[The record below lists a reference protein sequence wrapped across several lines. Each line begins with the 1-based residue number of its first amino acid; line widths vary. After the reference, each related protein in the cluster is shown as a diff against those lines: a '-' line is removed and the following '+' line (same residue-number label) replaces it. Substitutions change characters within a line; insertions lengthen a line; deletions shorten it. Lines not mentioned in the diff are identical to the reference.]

1 MTGAI
6 GVRNWEK
13 RSIIKR
19 LDKRREVLSA
29 MRLVKR
35 VLIGV
40 CVSLLILLP
49 AVGYVMDS
57 TDDQET
63 ALQGDASVKAS
74 DEGSQ
79 DTQQT
84 NWRQEQATESKGPGQ
99 E

>member
-1 MTGAI
+1 
-6 GVRNWEK
+6 
-13 RSIIKR
+13 
-19 LDKRREVLSA
+19 

-63 ALQGDASVKAS
+63 TLQSAASVKAS
-74 DEGSQ
+74 DERSQ
-79 DTQQT
+79 DTRQT
-84 NWRQEQATESKGPGQ
+84 NRQQDQTTESKEPGQ